1 MSQSEL
7 GFYPQG
13 EIMTTTRIAPPIE
26 TQSVIGLPVT
36 ALPFDE
42 YVEHIIHWA
51 YLRLSKVVCVANV
64 HMLTEARADS
74 RLTTVLHQA
83 DLVTPDGMPLVWML
97 KLLRGKPQD
106 RAAGMDL
113 LISICREAEQARIP
127 VFFVGSEQVV
137 LDRMRSRLSR
147 DFPSLIIGGMES
159 LPFGELPLPP
169 DEERPVIEKIKATRS
184 GVVFVSLGCPKQEK
198 WMADHRGEIAA
209 VMVGIGGVFPIYAG
223 ILSHAPRF
231 MREAGLEWLYR
242 LIQEPGRLWIR
253 YARTIPPFVWMAAE
267 QILTSRSGRPARGSR
282 PRTQT
287 VPLIGPDFLTH
298 RANDRVNDR
307 VDEGSDK
314 LTSADRN

>member
-1 MSQSEL
+1 
-7 GFYPQG
+7 
-13 EIMTTTRIAPPIE
+13 MTTTRIPPPIE

-64 HMLTEARADS
+64 HMLTEARADT

-97 KLLRGKPQD
+97 KLLRRQPQD

-127 VFFVGSEQVV
+127 VFFVGSEQAV
-137 LDRMRSRLSR
+137 LDRMRCRLSR

-242 LIQEPGRLWIR
+242 LIQEPGRLWMR

-267 QILTSRSGRPARGSR
+267 QILTSRGGRQTRGSR
-282 PRTQT
+282 PRAQT
-287 VPLIGPDFLTH
+287 VPLMGPDFL
-298 RANDRVNDR
+298 NNRVKDQAK
-307 VDEGSDK
+307 EGSDK

>member
-1 MSQSEL
+1 
-7 GFYPQG
+7 
-13 EIMTTTRIAPPIE
+13 MTTTRIAPPIE
-26 TQSVIGLPVT
+26 TQSIIGLPVT
-36 ALPFDE
+36 ALPFDGYIE
-42 YVEHIIHWA
+42 NIIHWA

-64 HMLTEARADS
+64 HMLTEARADA

-97 KLLRGKPQD
+97 KLLRKQPQD

-113 LISICREAEQARIP
+113 LISICREASKSRIP
-127 VFFVGSEQVV
+127 VFFVGSEQPV
-137 LDRMRSRLSR
+137 LDRMRCRLNR
-147 DFPSLIIGGMES
+147 EFPGLIIGGMES

-198 WMADHRGEIAA
+198 WMADHRDEIPA

-231 MREAGLEWLYR
+231 MREAGLEWMYR
-242 LIQEPGRLWIR
+242 LIQEPGRLWMR

-267 QILTSRSGRPARGSR
+267 QILRTRLRPRIQGSRSRVKPM
-282 PRTQT
+282 
-287 VPLIGPDFLTH
+287 PLITPEFL
-298 RANDRVNDR
+298 NDRTR
-307 VDEGSDK
+307 EGSDK
-314 LTSADRN
+314 LRSADRN

>member
-1 MSQSEL
+1 
-7 GFYPQG
+7 
-13 EIMTTTRIAPPIE
+13 MTTTRIAPPIE
-26 TQSVIGLPVT
+26 TQSIIGLPVT

-64 HMLTEARADS
+64 HMLTEARADA

-97 KLLRGKPQD
+97 KLLRKQPQD

-113 LISICREAEQARIP
+113 LISICREAAQARIP
-127 VFFVGSEQVV
+127 VFFVGSEQFV
-137 LDRMRSRLSR
+137 LDRMWCRLNR
-147 DFPSLIIGGMES
+147 EFPDLIIGGMES
-159 LPFGELPLPP
+159 LPFGELPLPE

-198 WMADHRGEIAA
+198 WMADHRGEIPA

-231 MREAGLEWLYR
+231 MREAGLEWFYR
-242 LIQEPGRLWIR
+242 LVQEPGRLWMR

-267 QILTSRSGRPARGSR
+267 QILASRGGRQTRGSC
-282 PRTQT
+282 PRVQT
-287 VPLIGPDFLTH
+287 VPLMGPGFLNNRVKD
-298 RANDRVNDR
+298 RAK
-307 VDEGSDK
+307 EGSDK

>member
-1 MSQSEL
+1 
-7 GFYPQG
+7 
-13 EIMTTTRIAPPIE
+13 MTTTRIAPPIE

-36 ALPFDE
+36 ALPFDK

-64 HMLTEARADS
+64 HMLTEARADA
-74 RLTTVLHQA
+74 RLTDVLYQA

-97 KLLRGKPQD
+97 KLLRRQPQD

-113 LISICREAEQARIP
+113 LISICREAAQARIP
-127 VFFVGSEQVV
+127 VFFVGSEQPV
-137 LDRMRSRLSR
+137 LDRMRCRLNR
-147 DFPSLIIGGMES
+147 DFPDLIVGGMES

-198 WMADHRGEIAA
+198 WMADHRDEIPA

-231 MREAGLEWLYR
+231 IREAGLEWLYR
-242 LIQEPGRLWIR
+242 LIQEPGRLWMR

-267 QILTSRSGRPARGSR
+267 QILTSRGGRQARGSR
-282 PRTQT
+282 PRVQT
-287 VPLIGPDFLTH
+287 VPLMGPDFLNN
-298 RANDRVNDR
+298 RAKGRVNDR
-307 VDEGSDK
+307 ANEDPDK